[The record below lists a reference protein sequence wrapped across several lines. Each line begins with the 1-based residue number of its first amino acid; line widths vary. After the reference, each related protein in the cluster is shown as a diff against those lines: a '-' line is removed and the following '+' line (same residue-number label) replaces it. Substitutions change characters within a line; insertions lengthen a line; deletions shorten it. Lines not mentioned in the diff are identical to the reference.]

1 MRAGKPFF
9 MAAGTGR
16 FVFGTLHTS
25 GASKTIDRVIDVF
38 SPNQQRQIRVRL
50 STAPRAVVPRQLL
63 PTVDGALEPASER
76 MLANGAVQ
84 NMIRGGKARRMDD
97 AIQAG
102 AQAPRRY
109 EAGRVARETA
119 LLFAGNA
126 ERPQKKID
134 GR

>member
-1 MRAGKPFF
+1 M
-9 MAAGTGR
+9 
-16 FVFGTLHTS
+16 
-25 GASKTIDRVIDVF
+25 IDRVIDVF

-63 PTVDGALEPASER
+63 PTVDGAPEPASER

-84 NMIRGGKARRMDD
+84 NMIREGKARRMDD

-109 EAGRVARETA
+109 KAGRVARETA
-119 LLFAGNA
+119 LLFAGHA
-126 ERPQKKID
+126 ERPQRKID